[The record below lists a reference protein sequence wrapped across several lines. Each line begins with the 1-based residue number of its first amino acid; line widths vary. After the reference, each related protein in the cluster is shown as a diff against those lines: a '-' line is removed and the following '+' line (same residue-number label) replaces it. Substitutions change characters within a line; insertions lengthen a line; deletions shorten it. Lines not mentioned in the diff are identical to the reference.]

1 MVNYHDP
8 VVVLQD
14 NLAVSK
20 IWHAVAG
27 LYFWEFVTTLDFEW
41 SVIQRH
47 RPFRWTI
54 WIYTT
59 TRISTLIAVILFLVG
74 VNVTGRYNCE
84 VETVFQLIFGYL
96 AIACASLLIVLRILA
111 IWNKKKIIIAIA
123 AGAWGINVIFEI
135 QSIVRIRAIW
145 EPGTTCLVPNLHIY
159 ELNIL
164 VTLATDIILLLIMF
178 FGLLRLGFHE
188 RGAFG
193 LGRLLWKQGVIW
205 LLVAT
210 IAEVLPAV
218 LLCLNLNDPFNFM
231 FLPPSM
237 VTLSI
242 AATRI
247 YRSLADHASGYTDH
261 LSGPDS
267 SKRSGRIEWKANRVP
282 ITLSRME
289 VAINSR
295 TSDQDQTPQTSQ
307 NGSLAYIEGQVCEK
321 PGGQRK
327 LEENVGYHDVE
338 S

>member
-8 VVVLQD
+8 DVVLQD
-14 NLAVSK
+14 DLVASK
-20 IWHAVAG
+20 ILHGMAG
-27 LYFWEFVTTLDFEW
+27 LYFWEFVTTLGYEW
-41 SVIQRH
+41 SVIRRH

-54 WIYTT
+54 WIYST
-59 TRISTLIAVILFLVG
+59 TRIFTLIAVILILVDIDD
-74 VNVTGRYNCE
+74 TARYSCE
-84 VETVFQLIFGYL
+84 VKTVFLFALTGT
-96 AIACASLLIVLRILA
+96 ASLA

-123 AGAWGINVIFEI
+123 AGTWGINVIFQI
-135 QSIVRIRAIW
+135 QSIVRIRAVW
-145 EPGTTCLVPNLHIY
+145 EPAMSCSVVNWHIS

-188 RGAFG
+188 RGVFG

-218 LLCLNLNDPFNFM
+218 FLCLNLNNSFNGM

-247 YRSLADHASGYTDH
+247 HRYLVDYASFGYTKH

-267 SKRSGRIEWKANRVP
+267 SERSSRIERKANKVP
-282 ITLSRME
+282 ITLSSME
-289 VAINSR
+289 VAINR

-307 NGSLAYIEGQVCEK
+307 NGSHACIEGQMCEK
-321 PGGQRK
+321 PGRQRRFD
-327 LEENVGYHDVE
+327 ESAANDVE
-338 S
+338 SQTQVSS